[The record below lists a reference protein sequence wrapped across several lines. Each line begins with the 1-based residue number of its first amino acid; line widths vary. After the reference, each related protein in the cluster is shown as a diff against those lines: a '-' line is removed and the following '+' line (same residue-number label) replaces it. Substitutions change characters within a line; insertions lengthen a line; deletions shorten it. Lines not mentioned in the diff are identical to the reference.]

1 LQKLLARAGVASRR
15 HAEDLIAAGRVTVNG
30 AVVRERGTRVDPLR
44 DRVVVDGRPVVRVEA
59 QAYLALNKPLGV
71 LTTADDPHGRRSVMD
86 LVPRLPGL
94 FPIGRLDADSEGL
107 LLLTTDGEWAQ
118 RVVHPRYGCDKEYVV
133 DVDGSPSFGALA
145 ALRRPMELS
154 TGEWSTGVD
163 VEVVRRF
170 PQATRLRVVLHEGR
184 NRQIRR
190 LFDRIEYPV
199 QRLVR
204 VRVGP
209 VLLDDLR
216 PGRWRHLTE
225 NEVAGMDGDLTP
237 SPFPR
242 REGKP
247 RRPGAAAQAPPPQ
260 PTRGRP
266 TTGTA
271 AAGRDSPFPSREG
284 RVPAERAAGV
294 RSRSRTIR
302 LRRARA

>member
-30 AVVRERGTRVDPLR
+30 AVVRELGTRVDPSR
-44 DRVVVDGRPVVRVEA
+44 DRVAVDGRPVARVEA
-59 QAYLALNKPLGV
+59 QTYLALNKPLGV
-71 LTTADDPHGRRSVMD
+71 LTTATTADDPQGRQSVMD

-94 FPIGRLDADSEGL
+94 FPVGRLDADSEGL

-145 ALRRPMELS
+145 ALRRPIELS
-154 TGEWSTGVD
+154 SGEWSTGVD

-170 PQATRLRVVLHEGR
+170 PEAIRLRVVLHEGR

-190 LFDRIEYPV
+190 LFDWIEHPV
-199 QRLVR
+199 RRLVR

-216 PGRWRHLTE
+216 PGRWRYLTDAE
-225 NEVAGMDGDLTP
+225 VTGVAGVERDLPP

-242 REGKP
+242 
-247 RRPGAAAQAPPPQ
+247 
-260 PTRGRP
+260 
-266 TTGTA
+266 
-271 AAGRDSPFPSREG
+271 REG
-284 RVPAERAAGV
+284 RVPAERAAGG
-294 RSRSRTIR
+294 RSRTVR
-302 LRRARA
+302 LRRAPA